1 MRPRIIPVILLN
13 NRGLYKTVRFKK
25 PTYIGDPINA
35 IKLFNEME
43 VDELIVLDISISKE
57 NDLIDFEIIEQMAEE
72 SFFPLAYGGGVH
84 TLEQG
89 KKLYAS
95 GFEKVSIN
103 SASFKDF
110 NLISRLAEHAGSQ
123 SVIASIDIKKS
134 FLGKPSV
141 YDHRNKKL
149 IKQDLFDYV
158 LGVESAGA
166 GEIFINDVDNDGV
179 MTGYNCELI
188 HELSKSVSIPLVACG
203 GAGAIQDMKKV
214 IDAGA
219 HAAAAG
225 SLFVYYGSQNG
236 ILINY
241 PKQEQLDEF
250 LR

>member
-1 MRPRIIPVILLN
+1 VRPRIIPVILLN